1 MKYLLLSLLFLL
13 PFSFPSDSKAAL
25 SNSSEEQSLREIIRE
40 TERQTGYTFLYR
52 ESLISGISLQFNQ
65 DEAIGLEQLSSALEP
80 YPIKLVIQHDRRVVI
95 ITERRQ
101 AQADPSEL
109 RITGQVVDAQTGE
122 RLPFTTVSWRES
134 GQLRGVAT
142 GTSGRFDVRPRF
154 TDLEPEITF
163 SFVGYRTFTITFDR
177 SELPIRDVTIRLE
190 PASVRSDDIIVSGFS
205 GSTPSD
211 SLLAGMINASRFSPL
226 GEASSIRA
234 LQSHPSVAAGP
245 AFNSGMNVRG
255 SNPDG
260 FLVLLDGMTI
270 FNQSHLFGL
279 LDSFNPH
286 AVQSSGYYFGVVPAS
301 MESPTGGTLNLITR
315 TGSRAG
321 FRGRA
326 GLSNTSLNTTLEGP
340 AGSRSSWM
348 LSGRASYMNQLS
360 WFRNDDFIRWG
371 LDVDRPTGS
380 ADSSADFTSLVLRP
394 GDSSAAFFDLHGK
407 FYHETSSNSRF
418 ILSAYLGGDDTWSE
432 AERRVRRPGTD
443 TDNGFVFEPVR
454 TTNLWGNAL
463 VSLQYEHLF
472 ESGLYSTTKTGLS
485 SYESDFSKDDFVYTR
500 IQQQSGSVSTTIFT
514 YPFRNRSTM
523 NELRFDQNLE
533 FRVLANLDIAA
544 GAGLRYYRGEYG
556 ESSFDR
562 SDVFI
567 EKDALL
573 GTAFVHADWEPVSFL
588 EISGGSRLYY
598 FNEGNKILP
607 APRAAIK
614 ITPGSSFSLNA
625 GYAVTRQFLHRISI
639 ANTATADV
647 WILSDEKQ
655 KPASSEQF
663 SAGFELSPVSWFYF
677 KMDAYQKNYSNIR
690 LHELNT
696 RSLENTFSESP
707 WFYNNSG
714 DARGLEFIL
723 RTRQFNTVLTQNYTL
738 SEAEFSN
745 PDLSDGRPAPAP
757 WDRTHSYNAVLEVP
771 VMNSLTLW
779 GSWLMM
785 SGSPNPVYTPE
796 NEENERLNAYYRL
809 DLSAKYHRNLSE
821 RSDLEVSF
829 SVFNV
834 LNHQNQW
841 YRDYAFTFDETRN
854 IPRLTP
860 VPTDILDLGIHP
872 SFSIAVSF

>member
-13 PFSFPSDSKAAL
+13 PFSFPSDTKAAL
-25 SNSSEEQSLREIIRE
+25 NNSSEERSLREIIRE

-52 ESLISGISLQFNQ
+52 ESLVSGIRLHFSQGE
-65 DEAIGLEQLSSALEP
+65 DIGLEQLNNALET
-80 YPIKLVIQHDRRVVI
+80 YPIELLIQHDRRVVI

-101 AQADPSEL
+101 TQPDYSRV
-109 RITGQVVDAQTGE
+109 RIAGQVVDAQTGE
-122 RLPFTTVSWRES
+122 RLPFTTVSWRDN

-142 GTSGRFDVRPRF
+142 GSSGRFDVRPQF
-154 TDLEPEITF
+154 SESELNLTF
-163 SFVGYRTFTITFDR
+163 SFVGY
-177 SELPIRDVTIRLE
+177 
-190 PASVRSDDIIVSGFS
+190 
-205 GSTPSD
+205 
-211 SLLAGMINASRFSPL
+211 
-226 GEASSIRA
+226 
-234 LQSHPSVAAGP
+234 
-245 AFNSGMNVRG
+245 
-255 SNPDG
+255 
-260 FLVLLDGMTI
+260 
-270 FNQSHLFGL
+270 
-279 LDSFNPH
+279 
-286 AVQSSGYYFGVVPAS
+286 
-301 MESPTGGTLNLITR
+301 R

-326 GLSNTSLNTTLEGP
+326 GLSNTSFNTTLEGP
-340 AGSRSSWM
+340 AGNRSSWM

-371 LDVDRPTGS
+371 LDVDRPTRTEN
-380 ADSSADFTSLVLRP
+380 DDTDFTSLVLRP
-394 GDSSAAFFDLHGK
+394 GESSAAFFDLHGK
-407 FYHETSSNSRF
+407 FYHETSSNGRF

-432 AERRVRRPGTD
+432 AERRVRRPGSET
-443 TDNGFVFEPVR
+443 NGGFVFEPVR

-472 ESGLYSTTKTGLS
+472 ESGLYSTTTAGLS
-485 SYESDFSKDDFVYTR
+485 SYESDFSKDDFVYAR

-523 NELRFDQNLE
+523 NEFRFDQGAE
-533 FRVLANLDIAA
+533 FKALDGLDIAT
-544 GAGLRYYRGEYG
+544 GAGFRYYRGEYG

-573 GTAFVHADWEPVSFL
+573 GTAYIHADWEPSRL
-588 EISGGSRLYY
+588 LQISGGSRLYY
-598 FNEGNKILP
+598 FSEGDKFLP
-607 APRAAIK
+607 APRASIQ
-614 ITPGSSFSLNA
+614 IRPVSFLSLNA
-625 GYAVTRQFLHRISI
+625 GYAVSRQFLHRISI

-647 WILSDEKQ
+647 WVLSDEQ
-655 KPASSEQF
+655 QQPASSEQF
-663 SAGFELSPVSWFYF
+663 SAGFELSPFLWLYF
-677 KMDAYQKNYSNIR
+677 KAEAYQKNYRNIR

-723 RTRQFNTVLTQNYTL
+723 RTRQLNTILTQNYTL

-745 PDLSDGRPAPAP
+745 PDIQDGRSTPAP
-757 WDRTHSYNAVLEVP
+757 WDRTHSYNAVLEIP
-771 VMNSLTLW
+771 VMRGLTFW
-779 GSWLMM
+779 SSWLMM

-796 NEENERLNAYYRL
+796 NGEDERLNAYYRL
-809 DLSAKYHRNLSE
+809 DLSAKYHRNLNE
-821 RSDLEVSF
+821 RSDLEVGL

-834 LNHQNQW
+834 LNHKNQW